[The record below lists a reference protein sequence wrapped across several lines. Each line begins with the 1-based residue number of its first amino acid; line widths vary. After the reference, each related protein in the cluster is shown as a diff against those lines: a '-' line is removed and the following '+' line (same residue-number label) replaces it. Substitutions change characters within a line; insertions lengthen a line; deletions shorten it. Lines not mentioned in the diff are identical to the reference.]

1 MLRLVGFDLDGTL
14 LNSLPDLADAV
25 NDALKREGLPQR
37 TVEEVRQFIGN
48 GVYLLIQR
56 AAAPVTEEA
65 VLKRL
70 KEHFDAYYG
79 VHYCDKSRLY
89 DGIADLLNR
98 LRDRGVQV
106 VVYSNKPAEFAK
118 GIMNQLFPSYD
129 FAGVLGQHKDFPKKP
144 DAGQFKQ
151 LQAKLGIADAECCY
165 VGDSDVDVQTAKN
178 AGVRFVGVDWGYR
191 ERSVLEEA
199 GATCI
204 VHTAEELAEKLIG

>member
-98 LRDRGVQV
+98 LRDCGVQV
-106 VVYSNKPAEFAK
+106 VVYSNKPA
-118 GIMNQLFPSYD
+118 
-129 FAGVLGQHKDFPKKP
+129 
-144 DAGQFKQ
+144 
-151 LQAKLGIADAECCY
+151 
-165 VGDSDVDVQTAKN
+165 DVILMEINNVYGN
-178 AGVRFVGVDWGYR
+178 W
-191 ERSVLEEA
+191 
-199 GATCI
+199 
-204 VHTAEELAEKLIG
+204 